1 MNTPAYG
8 ICGGVFMCRQNVL
21 YGWILIGFGLGILVG
36 MRLESD
42 FFGNLLGVASIL
54 GGFSFMHK
62 K

>member
-1 MNTPAYG
+1 
-8 ICGGVFMCRQNVL
+8 MCRQNVL